1 MKKTQCGRF
10 VFCLLF
16 FLTAIFCYGGCRI
29 FSIIGTPSSR
39 ERKIPAEY
47 DLVEHRKQKILVLV
61 NQPVWL
67 GAKVNLRYYLTEA
80 VDENLAAKVKIPSR
94 NLITY
99 HELSKFRS
107 SRPNFSLLS
116 PAKVGTALA
125 ADLVL
130 LVVIE
135 DYQLHEIAE
144 TRYCKG
150 ALSARAIL
158 LDVATGETLW
168 PESPQSKSIRVGF
181 EVETR
186 GREAAVGRLVKAC
199 AHCIVRYLYDCTKGK
214 FKIFDDK
221 SNIGWDSG

>member
-29 FSIIGTPSSR
+29 FSIIATPGSH
-39 ERKIPAEY
+39 EKKIPAEY
-47 DLVEHRKQKILVLV
+47 GLAEHRKQKILVLV

-67 GAKVNLRYYLTEA
+67 GARANLRYYLTE
-80 VDENLAAKVKIPSR
+80 VINENLTAKVKIPSR
-94 NLITY
+94 NLIAY
-99 HELSKFRS
+99 RELSQFRS
-107 SRPNFSLLS
+107 DHADFSLLS

-130 LVVIE
+130 LVVFE
-135 DYQLHEIAE
+135 DYQLHEVAQ
-144 TRYCKG
+144 TRYYKG
-150 ALSARAIL
+150 ALSARVIL

-168 PESPQSKSIRVGF
+168 PESAQSKSIRVGF

-186 GREAAVGRLVKAC
+186 GHEAAVGRLVKAC
-199 AHCIVRYLYDCTKGK
+199 ARCIVRYLYDCPKIK
-214 FKIFDDK
+214 FKVFDDK